1 MYGTPVIKIAVLLFF
16 HQKSE
21 PRVFYVNIVLCDL
34 SIVIIILTKNFK
46 ILGVLKCFII
56 DLPGQ

>member
-1 MYGTPVIKIAVLLFF
+1 MVIKIAVLLVF